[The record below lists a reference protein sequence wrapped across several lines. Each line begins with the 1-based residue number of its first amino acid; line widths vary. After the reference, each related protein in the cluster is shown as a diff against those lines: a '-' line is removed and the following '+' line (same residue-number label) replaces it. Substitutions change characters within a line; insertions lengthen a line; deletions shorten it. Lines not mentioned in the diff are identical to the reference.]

1 MEKCIL
7 IVDDNPV
14 IRDVIK
20 SRLSKVLN
28 LSHSREA
35 ANGHEAIELALK
47 CKPDLVILDISMP
60 EMDGVTVAK
69 HLKQSMP
76 ETPIILFTIYKLD
89 DDAAKLGV
97 DAVVSKL
104 NLRKLTE
111 EVCARL
117 MW

>member
-35 ANGHEAIELALK
+35 ANGPEAIELALK
-47 CKPDLVILDISMP
+47 SKPDLVILDI
-60 EMDGVTVAK
+60 
-69 HLKQSMP
+69 SMP

-111 EVCARL
+111 EVSARL